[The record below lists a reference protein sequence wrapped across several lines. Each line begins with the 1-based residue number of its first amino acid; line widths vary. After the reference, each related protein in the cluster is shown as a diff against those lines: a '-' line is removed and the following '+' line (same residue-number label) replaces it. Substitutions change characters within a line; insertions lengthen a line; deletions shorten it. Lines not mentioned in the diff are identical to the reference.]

1 MTWLKAVGA
10 GIVGAGLPA
19 KPLPASG
26 PGKVLSRASPLPQ
39 ALLCQVLRLLV
50 AVGLVV
56 LLAACGGSEPPDA
69 REAEV
74 SGLRVGEALGGEE
87 TEGFRR
93 ADVPRVFEFPRDHGP
108 HPGFRNEW
116 WYVTGNLD
124 GPEGERLG
132 FHITFFRVGLAP
144 ELAGDARWH
153 DSAWASP
160 DIWMAHTAVVD
171 REAGYHASEERF
183 VRDGAGLA
191 GATDPVG
198 RVWAE
203 DWQLADLDRDRW
215 TLDFSVDDYR
225 LALEL
230 EPLRGP
236 VLQGEAG
243 LSQKG
248 PEPGNASYYYSM
260 PRLKVSG
267 EVERAERGPLAV
279 TGQAW
284 MDREWSTSALSE
296 GQVGWDWF
304 ALQFDDGLDVMYYQL
319 RKADGEPH
327 PLSKGRWMPAD
338 ADDRLLEPDQ
348 VELEPRRWAT
358 QPSGN
363 RYPVEWAMRIAPPDG
378 SGPREFTVRAIRDEQ
393 EMDTVIRYWEGA
405 VDILDSEGQPV
416 GRGFVELTGYDDE

>member
-1 MTWLKAVGA
+1 MDWMRRWLGH
-10 GIVGAGLPA
+10 VGAGLPA
-19 KPLPASG
+19 NGVWQGPARAGASPASR
-26 PGKVLSRASPLPQ
+26 LPLG
-39 ALLCQVLRLLV
+39 LRLRVVMVLMM
-50 AVGLVV
+50 VGV
-56 LLAACGGSEPPDA
+56 LGACGGVDPPETDDPG
-69 REAEV
+69 V
-74 SGLRVGEALGGEE
+74 TGLRVGEALGGEE
-87 TEGFRR
+87 TDGFRR
-93 ADVPRVFEFPRDHGP
+93 ADAPRVFEFPRDHGP

-144 ELAGDARWH
+144 ELAGDAHWH

-160 DIWMAHTAVVD
+160 DIWMAHTAVID
-171 REAGYHASEERF
+171 REAGHHASEERF

-191 GATDPVG
+191 GATEPVG

-203 DWQLADLDRDRW
+203 GWQLADLDRDRW

-260 PRLKVSG
+260 PRIAVRG
-267 EVERAERGPLAV
+267 EVERAELGRLAV
-279 TGQAW
+279 IGQAW

-296 GQVGWDWF
+296 DQVGWDWF

-319 RKADGEPH
+319 RKEDGEPH
-327 PLSKGRWMPAD
+327 PLSKGRWMPGD
-338 ADDRLLEPDQ
+338 AEDRLLEPDQ
-348 VELEPRRWAT
+348 VELELRRWAT

-378 SGPREFTVRAIRDEQ
+378 SASREFTVRAIRDEQ

-405 VDILDSEGQPV
+405 VDILDPDGEAI
-416 GRGFVELTGYDDE
+416 GRGFVELTGYEDD